1 MRFGSCSDPMEG
13 MRQWVLNWPLNLG
26 CLSLILGSTMYWLSN
41 LTQIQFLMCIT
52 GIIRETFASGRG
64 EGQVNQ
70 CP

>member
-41 LTQIQFLMCIT
+41 LTQIQFLM
-52 GIIRETFASGRG
+52 
-64 EGQVNQ
+64 
-70 CP
+70 